1 MNATPETTEATEYE
15 GTWAEIQQ
23 HADKLNG
30 RRLRVIVLPERQ
42 TRENDTRTPE
52 ERAASWLEF
61 VRRFAVPGVVVD
73 DSREAIYA
81 DEVERCR

>member
-1 MNATPETTEATEYE
+1 MSALSETMEPTEYE
-15 GTWAEIQQ
+15 GTWSEIQQ
-23 HADKLNG
+23 HADKWDG

-61 VRRFAVPGVVVD
+61 VRRFAVPDVVMD